1 MLFIEFLL
9 THYDLMDN
17 YGRLLLFILVIIK
30 LYKEIHIYR
39 DNDLRTLKK
48 LESISKKLDNIG
60 TTVIR
65 NKVRKVL

>member
-17 YGRLLLFILVIIK
+17 YRRLLLFILVIIK
-30 LYKEIHIYR
+30 LYKEIHFYR
-39 DNDLRTLKK
+39 DNDLRTLRK

-65 NKVRKVL
+65 NKVKKVL

>member
-17 YGRLLLFILVIIK
+17 YRRLLLFILVIIK

-39 DNDLRTLKK
+39 DNDLRTIKK

-65 NKVRKVL
+65 NKVKKVL

>member
-9 THYDLMDN
+9 THYDLMD
-17 YGRLLLFILVIIK
+17 YYRRILLFILVIIK
-30 LYKEIHIYR
+30 LYKEIHLYR

-48 LESISKKLDNIG
+48 LESISKKLDNLG

-65 NKVRKVL
+65 NKVKKVL